1 MLLQILCQE
10 KMYSMETSERLKKIR
25 ETAGLNQSQI
35 AKRLG
40 ITRGHWSNLEAG
52 RALPNALLIVAIEA
66 VYGVS
71 RAWLETG
78 SGEMYYTN
86 TSTNASRLH
95 ELLDQAIK
103 RQNELEKELVE
114 EKKKRIPDIGR
125 YERNKESIEYLRE
138 SHPEYEIDPDAEE
151 EFCKNFGGFLGGVSS
166 KGIMGV
172 LDRIKRRKR
181 YHDVLDGVFGYE
193 PELAE
198 RLQTLLEQP
207 GGVDMLKELLG
218 IEEKNKK

>member
-125 YERNKESIEYLRE
+125 YERNKESI
-138 SHPEYEIDPDAEE
+138 
-151 EFCKNFGGFLGGVSS
+151 
-166 KGIMGV
+166 
-172 LDRIKRRKR
+172 
-181 YHDVLDGVFGYE
+181 
-193 PELAE
+193 
-198 RLQTLLEQP
+198 
-207 GGVDMLKELLG
+207 
-218 IEEKNKK
+218 